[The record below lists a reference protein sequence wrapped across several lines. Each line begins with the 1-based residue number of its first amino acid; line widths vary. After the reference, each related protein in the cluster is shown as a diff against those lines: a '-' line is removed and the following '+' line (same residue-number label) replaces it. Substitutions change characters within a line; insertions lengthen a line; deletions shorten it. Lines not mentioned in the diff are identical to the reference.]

1 MDADPPRF
9 EPPSE
14 DVELDAEM
22 LATLSHPLRL
32 RMLGRLRIHG
42 PATATQLARELGES
56 SGATSYHLRQL
67 QAAGL
72 VEEDPERGTRRER
85 WWRSVHRRSWVHVSG
100 DDESLAVGGAYL
112 RAVAR
117 AYSERILRYADS
129 IETAEADYGKE
140 WADASTI
147 SDWKLELTAEQAT
160 ELSREVRELVLRY
173 DRLGGASEARTV
185 VAQFQLFP
193 LRYPEL

>member
-67 QAAGL
+67 HTAGL
-72 VEEDPERGTRRER
+72 VEEDPERGTGRER
-85 WWRSVHRRSWVHVSG
+85 WWRSVHRRSWVHVRG

-129 IETAEADYGKE
+129 IETAEADFGKE

-160 ELSREVRELVLRY
+160 ELSREIRELVLRY
-173 DRLGGASEARTV
+173 DRLGGAADARTV

>member
-1 MDADPPRF
+1 MDSDRPGFPA
-9 EPPSE
+9 PSE

-85 WWRSVHRRSWVHVSG
+85 WWRSVHRRSWVHVGG
-100 DDESLAVGGAYL
+100 DDESRAVGGAYL
-112 RAVAR
+112 RAIAR

-129 IETAEADYGKE
+129 IETAEEDYGKE

-160 ELSREVRELVLRY
+160 ELEGEIREVIERF
-173 DRLGGASEARTV
+173 DRSSRGVGARTV
-185 VAQFQLFP
+185 VAQFQLLP